1 MEKNIKKYHW
11 CDLEELEKDLE
22 KLNKDLENVDKD
34 YVVYHVDNSPN
45 VLRNYSILINSPTP
59 SQKRIMGIHKNASN
73 IALIMLFISALSIK
87 FGINLFLIML
97 LATLMLVNFIKSDL
111 FLERLG

>member
-1 MEKNIKKYHW
+1 MEKNIKKYYW

-59 SQKRIMGIHKNASN
+59 SQKRIVEIHKNASN
-73 IALIMLFISALSIK
+73 VALIMLFISALSIK

-97 LATLMLVNFIKSDL
+97 LVTLLLVNFIKSDL
-111 FLERLG
+111 FLERLE

>member
-1 MEKNIKKYHW
+1 MDKKIKKYYW

-22 KLNKDLENVDKD
+22 KLNKDLENIDKD

-45 VLRNYSILINSPTP
+45 VLKNYSILINSPTP
-59 SQKRIMGIHKNASN
+59 SQKRIIEIHKNASN
-73 IALIMLFISALSIK
+73 ISLIMLFISALSIK

-97 LATLMLVNFIKSDL
+97 LVTLLLVNFLKSDL
-111 FLERLG
+111 FLERLE